1 MQKILLKGFD
11 VLKHIIFFI
20 FVFIIT
26 ARFIAVHGELDF
38 DNLWHL
44 KMGEDIVKNG
54 VIDFN
59 NYYSWIEGTQWN
71 QQEWLFDVLLYLSLS
86 VFGIVGYYLFYTIS
100 QIILYFSGY
109 LLNRKILHY
118 PIVYFIFLI
127 VFLYNTPIVLMN
139 RPAGLSTLFVI
150 LFMLL
155 FKQPSWKTAIV
166 YFISGVIIGNLHC
179 GTIIPLLV
187 LFLLQ
192 FALNI
197 ISDIFICDTKE
208 KKTIDF
214 YIYNFISLGL
224 FIIGA
229 CINPRGVI
237 QLFDMFIAIR
247 LDTVQY
253 ITEWCSY
260 PMENYMLAFM
270 PLFIVLSFGYSL
282 CKKRWSRDMIVEI
295 GTITAFLLASFV
307 SVKSINT
314 YQYLFIV
321 FGYKYVDELLHSFIQ
336 RVYIMKPKITSI
348 GNRIIQ
354 ISKIKITRWTIL
366 IPIICGLSLV
376 SVLYPYGVVKSF
388 DSLLSEKQSRY
399 VNDDILEYLKEHPN
413 EHLLHGYITGNIL
426 MYNNIKVFVDTRQHP
441 YVKEFGFSETMDNLM
456 DIRCSD
462 SKSELDMFFDYYDF
476 TEVLINKDLSLQVYL
491 AQRDDFEIKIKDEE
505 AGLYL
510 WVRTSKSDN

>member
-1 MQKILLKGFD
+1 MRKILLKGFD

-20 FVFIIT
+20 FVFIVT
-26 ARFIAVHGELDF
+26 VRFIAVHGELDF

-44 KMGEDIVKNG
+44 KMGEDIVKTG

-100 QIILYFSGY
+100 QIILYSSGY
-109 LLNRKILHY
+109 LLNRKRLHY

-155 FKQPSWKTAIV
+155 FKQPSWKTILL
-166 YFISGVIIGNLHC
+166 YFISGVAIGNLHC
-179 GTIIPLLV
+179 GTVIPLLI

-192 FALNI
+192 FVLNI
-197 ISDIFICDTKE
+197 VIDIFICDNKE
-208 KKTIDF
+208 KKDSYF
-214 YIYNFISLGL
+214 YLYNFMSFGV

-237 QLFDMFIAIR
+237 QLFDMFTAIH
-247 LDTVQY
+247 LDTVQF
-253 ITEWCSY
+253 INEWCQY
-260 PMENYMLAFM
+260 PMESYMLALM
-270 PLFIVLSFGYSL
+270 PLLIILSFGYSL

-295 GTITAFLLASFV
+295 GIITAFLLASLV
-307 SVKSINT
+307 SVKSINA

-336 RVYIMKPKITSI
+336 RVCIMKPKMISI
-348 GNRIIQ
+348 GNKVIQ
-354 ISKIKITRWTIL
+354 ICKIKVTKWTVL
-366 IPIICGLSLV
+366 IPVICGLFLV
-376 SVLYPYGVVKSF
+376 SVLYPYGVLKSF
-388 DSLLSEKQSRY
+388 DSLLSEKQSKY
-399 VNDDILEYLKEHPN
+399 ITDDILEYLKDNPD

-426 MYNNIKVFVDTRQHP
+426 MYNDIKVFVDTRQHP
-441 YVKEFGFSETMDNLM
+441 YVKEFGFSETMDNLI
-456 DIRCSD
+456 DIKYSD
-462 SKSELDMFFDYYDF
+462 SKSELDMYFECYGF
-476 TEVLINKDLSLQVYL
+476 TEVLVNKDLALQVYL
-491 AQRDDFEIKIKDEE
+491 AQRDDFEIKMKDEE
-505 AGLYL
+505 AGIYL
-510 WVRTSKSDN
+510 WVRTSKPNN